1 MSSLVAIPDADF
13 FVRAQQSGDFH
24 DLLASPGLRLR
35 VIVPRPVYWELD
47 ELRFKADLGFT
58 VREVRRRLEQLLRE
72 QQSHQALVTYETD
85 LEIRT
90 SHDQSIDEQL
100 VSYLIQRAR
109 RNPLERIVLLAN
121 NDGVRN
127 FALLSPA
134 VQQLRNVHVS
144 SMDDWPQAAEWLVT
158 QSEEGT
164 VQGWMLQVVP
174 NAIEDVAGEHLQ
186 GIRVHVSCEIVDY
199 SHGGVTM
206 MIWFQDAER
215 GAWLEDRNGKYQTGG
230 FVTLSDEIFVYSDR
244 DHYEN
249 TFFMPYD
256 ELHLAPGTYDLAIA
270 ANLIDPRSGRQ
281 VDESAWRE
289 LTHTERLPSMVLH
302 GIALRGAQ
310 WVSESGDTQQGLEI
324 ICNFT
329 VDSWRGRQGLAK
341 ALFRDQATGEYLTD
355 ENEAYGC
362 DEGRVCV
369 SDIFIAPFEH
379 TRFRHYSLFIPYK
392 ELHSDR
398 LKDLS
403 ALACQVTLWGVG
415 YPQKLSESSWLEF
428 SRETGPG

>member
-1 MSSLVAIPDADF
+1 MPSLVAIPDADF
-13 FVRAQQSGDFH
+13 FVRAQQHSDFH

-58 VREVRRRLEQLLRE
+58 VREVRRRLEQLLKE
-72 QQSHQALVTYETD
+72 QQSQKALVTYETD

-90 SHDQSIDEQL
+90 SHEQSIDEQL
-100 VSYLIQRAR
+100 VSYLVQRAR
-109 RNPLERIVLLAN
+109 RNPWERIVLLAS
-121 NDGVRN
+121 NDEVRN

-134 VQQLRNVHVS
+134 VQQLHNVHVS
-144 SMDDWPQAAEWLVT
+144 SADEWPQAAEWLIA
-158 QSEEGT
+158 QSEASS
-164 VQGWMLQVVP
+164 VQGWTLQVVP
-174 NAIEDVAGEHLQ
+174 NAVEDVAGEHLQ
-186 GIRVHVSCEIVDY
+186 GLRVHVSCEIVDY
-199 SHGGVTM
+199 SHGGATM

-215 GAWLEDRNGKYQTGG
+215 GVWLEDRNGKYQSGG
-230 FVTLSDEIFVYSDR
+230 FVTFSDEIFVYSDR
-244 DHYEN
+244 EHYEN

-281 VDESAWRE
+281 VDESAWCE
-289 LTHTERLPSMVLH
+289 LAHVERLPSVVLH
-302 GIALRGAQ
+302 GVVLRGAQ
-310 WVSESGDTQQGLEI
+310 WVSQSGEMLQGLEI

-329 VDSWRGRQGLAK
+329 VDSWRGRRGFAR
-341 ALFRDQATGEYLTD
+341 ALFRDLTTGDFLAD
-355 ENEAYGC
+355 ENGAYTC

-369 SDIFIAPFEH
+369 SDTFIAPFEH

-392 ELHSDR
+392 ELHADK
-398 LKDLS
+398 LKDRS

-415 YPQKLSESSWLEF
+415 YPHKLSESSWLEF
-428 SRETGPG
+428 SREMGPG